1 MPEKI
6 LVTVD
11 NIDCGLATLLLRNG
25 EEETPLGVFPL
36 SSLPTGTVAGDI
48 LSISFQK
55 EQKETEDAKKMI
67 SDVLAKLKAKNKN

>member
-11 NIDCGLATLLLRNG
+11 NVDCGLATLLLQKR

-36 SSLPTGTVAGDI
+36 SSLPAGTVAGDI
-48 LSISFQK
+48 LSLSFQK
-55 EQKETEDAKKMI
+55 EEKETEDARKKI
-67 SDVLAKLKAKNKN
+67 SDVLAQLKAKNKN